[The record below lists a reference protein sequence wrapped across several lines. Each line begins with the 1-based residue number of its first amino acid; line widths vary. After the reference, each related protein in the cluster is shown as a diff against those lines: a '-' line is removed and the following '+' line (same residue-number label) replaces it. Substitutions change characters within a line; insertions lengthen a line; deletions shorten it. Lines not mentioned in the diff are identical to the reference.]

1 MKRLT
6 YILFLF
12 IFIINSATSAQKQK
26 SIDLNWQTDFEEA
39 KQFARSQNKL
49 ILIYFTGSDWSQ
61 ACKRLNTD
69 FFYTENFQ
77 ELAQKYL
84 ILVRINSPRRSGLI
98 SGFQESKNLDL
109 KKRYNQKV
117 FPTVIITD
125 AEGKQLGILESYNY
139 LHDTSKHYELI
150 ERALKL

>member
-1 MKRLT
+1 MKSFKN
-6 YILFLF
+6 IVFLL
-12 IFIINSATSAQKQK
+12 IISVASINAQQQR
-26 SIDLNWQTDFEEA
+26 SIDLNWQSDFEVA
-39 KQFARSQNKL
+39 KQLAASQNKL

-61 ACKRLNTD
+61 SCKILNQD
-69 FFYTENFQ
+69 FFYTEDFQ

-84 ILVRINSPRRSGLI
+84 ILLRINSPRRTGLI
-98 SGFQESKNLDL
+98 SDFQENKNLEL

-117 FPTVIITD
+117 YPTVVVTN
-125 AEGKQLGILESYNY
+125 AKGNQLGMLESYNY

>member
-1 MKRLT
+1 MKKFK
-6 YILFLF
+6 YILLLT
-12 IFIINSATSAQKQK
+12 IIIIANNNVIAQK

-39 KQFARSQNKL
+39 KQLADSQNKL

-61 ACKRLNTD
+61 SCKKLNTD
-69 FFYTENFQ
+69 FFYTEDFQ

-109 KKRYNQKV
+109 KKLYNQKV

-125 AEGKQLGILESYNY
+125 AEGKQLGMLESYNY

>member
-1 MKRLT
+1 MKKFK
-6 YILFLF
+6 YILLL
-12 IFIINSATSAQKQK
+12 IIIIANNNVIAQK

-39 KQFARSQNKL
+39 KQLAGSQNKL

-61 ACKRLNTD
+61 SCKRLNTD
-69 FFYTENFQ
+69 FFYTEDFQ

-98 SGFQESKNLDL
+98 SDFQQSKNLEL

-125 AEGKQLGILESYNY
+125 AEGKQLGMLESYNY

>member
-1 MKRLT
+1 MKKFK
-6 YILFLF
+6 YILLL
-12 IFIINSATSAQKQK
+12 IIIIANNNVIAQK

-39 KQFARSQNKL
+39 KQLADSQNKL

-61 ACKRLNTD
+61 SCKRLNTD
-69 FFYTENFQ
+69 FFYTEDFQ

-98 SGFQESKNLDL
+98 SGFQESKNLEL

-117 FPTVIITD
+117 FPTVIVTD
-125 AEGKQLGILESYNY
+125 AEGKQLGMLESYNY

>member
-1 MKRLT
+1 MKTFKL
-6 YILFLF
+6 ILLFL
-12 IFIINSATSAQKQK
+12 IFSAVYSNAQAQK
-26 SIDLNWQTDFEEA
+26 SIDLNWQSDFEEA
-39 KQFARSQNKL
+39 KQLASSQNKL

-61 ACKRLNTD
+61 SCKILNKD

-84 ILVRINSPRRSGLI
+84 ILVRINSPRRSELI
-98 SGFQESKNLDL
+98 SDFQENKNLEL

-117 FPTVIITD
+117 FPTVVITD
-125 AEGKQLGILESYNY
+125 AKGNQLGMLESYNF

>member
-1 MKRLT
+1 MKIFK
-6 YILFLF
+6 YILLL
-12 IFIINSATSAQKQK
+12 IFILIANNNVLAQK

-39 KQFARSQNKL
+39 KQLADSQNKL

-61 ACKRLNTD
+61 SCKKLNTD
-69 FFYTENFQ
+69 FFYTEDFQ

-84 ILVRINSPRRSGLI
+84 ILLRINSPRRSGLI

-109 KKRYNQKV
+109 KKLYNQKV

-125 AEGKQLGILESYNY
+125 AEGKQLGMLESYNY
-139 LHDTSKHYELI
+139 LHDTSEHYELI

>member
-1 MKRLT
+1 MKKFK
-6 YILFLF
+6 YILLL
-12 IFIINSATSAQKQK
+12 IIIIIANNNVIAQK

-39 KQFARSQNKL
+39 KQLADSQNKL

-61 ACKRLNTD
+61 SCKRLNTD
-69 FFYTENFQ
+69 FFYTEDFQ

-98 SGFQESKNLDL
+98 SGFQESKNLEL

-117 FPTVIITD
+117 FPTVIVTD
-125 AEGKQLGILESYNY
+125 AEGKQLGMLESYNY

>member
-1 MKRLT
+1 MKKFK
-6 YILFLF
+6 YILLL
-12 IFIINSATSAQKQK
+12 IIIIIANYNVLAQK

-39 KQFARSQNKL
+39 KQLADSQNKL

-61 ACKRLNTD
+61 SCKKLNTD
-69 FFYTENFQ
+69 FFYTEDFQ

-84 ILVRINSPRRSGLI
+84 ILVRINSPRRSELI

-109 KKRYNQKV
+109 KKLYNQKV

-125 AEGKQLGILESYNY
+125 AEGKQLGMLESYNY

>member
-1 MKRLT
+1 MKKFK
-6 YILFLF
+6 YILL
-12 IFIINSATSAQKQK
+12 IIIIIIANNNVLAQK

-39 KQFARSQNKL
+39 KQLADSQNKL

-61 ACKRLNTD
+61 SCKRLNTD
-69 FFYTENFQ
+69 FFYTEDFQ

-98 SGFQESKNLDL
+98 SGFQESKNLEL

-117 FPTVIITD
+117 FPTVIVTD
-125 AEGKQLGILESYNY
+125 AEGKQLGMLESYNY

>member
-1 MKRLT
+1 MKKFK
-6 YILFLF
+6 YILLL
-12 IFIINSATSAQKQK
+12 IIIIIANNNVIAQK

-39 KQFARSQNKL
+39 KQLAGSQNKL

-61 ACKRLNTD
+61 SCKRLNTD
-69 FFYTENFQ
+69 FFYTEDFQ

-125 AEGKQLGILESYNY
+125 AEGKQLGMLESYNY

>member
-1 MKRLT
+1 MKKFK
-6 YILFLF
+6 YILLL
-12 IFIINSATSAQKQK
+12 IIIIANNNVIAQK

-39 KQFARSQNKL
+39 KQLADSQNKL

-61 ACKRLNTD
+61 SCKRLNTD
-69 FFYTENFQ
+69 FFYTEDFQ

-98 SGFQESKNLDL
+98 SGFQESKNLEL

-125 AEGKQLGILESYNY
+125 AEGKQLGMLESYNY

>member
-1 MKRLT
+1 MKIFK
-6 YILFLF
+6 YILLL
-12 IFIINSATSAQKQK
+12 IFILIANNNVLAQK

-39 KQFARSQNKL
+39 KQLADSQNKL

-61 ACKRLNTD
+61 SCKKLNTD
-69 FFYTENFQ
+69 FFYTEDFQ

-98 SGFQESKNLDL
+98 SDFQESKNLDL
-109 KKRYNQKV
+109 KKIYNQKV

-125 AEGKQLGILESYNY
+125 AEGKQLGMLESYNY

>member
-1 MKRLT
+1 MKKFKYVL
-6 YILFLF
+6 LL
-12 IFIINSATSAQKQK
+12 IIIIIANNNVIAQK

-39 KQFARSQNKL
+39 KQLADSQNKL

-61 ACKRLNTD
+61 SCKRLNTD

-98 SGFQESKNLDL
+98 SGFQESKNLEL
-109 KKRYNQKV
+109 KKRFNQKV

-125 AEGKQLGILESYNY
+125 AEGKQLGMLESYNY

>member
-1 MKRLT
+1 MKKFK
-6 YILFLF
+6 YILLL
-12 IFIINSATSAQKQK
+12 ITIIIANNNVLAQK

-39 KQFARSQNKL
+39 KQLADSQNKL

-61 ACKRLNTD
+61 SCKKLNTD
-69 FFYTENFQ
+69 FFYTEDFQ
-77 ELAQKYL
+77 DLAQKYL

-109 KKRYNQKV
+109 KKLYNQKV

-125 AEGKQLGILESYNY
+125 AEGKQLGMLESYNY

>member
-1 MKRLT
+1 MKILK
-6 YILFLF
+6 YILLL
-12 IFIINSATSAQKQK
+12 IIITIAVNNVQAQK

-39 KQFARSQNKL
+39 KQLANSQNKL

-61 ACKRLNTD
+61 SCKKLNND
-69 FFYTENFQ
+69 FFYTEDFQ
-77 ELAQKYL
+77 NLAQKHL
-84 ILVRINSPRRSGLI
+84 ILVRINSPRRDGLI

-117 FPTVIITD
+117 FPTVVITD
-125 AEGKQLGILESYNY
+125 AEGKQLGMLESYNY

>member
-1 MKRLT
+1 MKKFK
-6 YILFLF
+6 YILLL
-12 IFIINSATSAQKQK
+12 IIIIIANNNVLAQK

-39 KQFARSQNKL
+39 KQLADSQNKL

-61 ACKRLNTD
+61 SCKKLNTD
-69 FFYTENFQ
+69 FFYTEDFQ

-98 SGFQESKNLDL
+98 SGFQENKNLDL
-109 KKRYNQKV
+109 KKLYNQKV

-125 AEGKQLGILESYNY
+125 AEGKQLGMLESYNY
-139 LHDTSKHYELI
+139 LHDTSEHYELI

>member
-1 MKRLT
+1 MKIFK
-6 YILFLF
+6 YILLL
-12 IFIINSATSAQKQK
+12 IIIMSVNNNVQAQK

-39 KQFARSQNKL
+39 KQLANAQNKL

-61 ACKRLNTD
+61 SCKRLNTD
-69 FFYTENFQ
+69 FFYTEDFQ
-77 ELAQKYL
+77 ELAQKFL

-98 SGFQESKNLDL
+98 SGFQESKNLEL
-109 KKRYNQKV
+109 KNRYNQKV

-125 AEGKQLGILESYNY
+125 AEGKKMGMIESYNY

>member
-1 MKRLT
+1 MKKFK
-6 YILFLF
+6 YILL
-12 IFIINSATSAQKQK
+12 IIIIIIANNDVLAQK

-39 KQFARSQNKL
+39 KQLADSQNKL

-61 ACKRLNTD
+61 SCKRLNTD
-69 FFYTENFQ
+69 FFYTEDFQ

-98 SGFQESKNLDL
+98 SGFQESKNLEL

-117 FPTVIITD
+117 FPTVIVTD
-125 AEGKQLGILESYNY
+125 AEGKQLGMLESYNY

>member
-1 MKRLT
+1 MKKFK
-6 YILFLF
+6 YILLL
-12 IFIINSATSAQKQK
+12 IIIIIANNNVIAQK

-39 KQFARSQNKL
+39 KQLADSQNKL

-61 ACKRLNTD
+61 SCKRLNTD
-69 FFYTENFQ
+69 FFYTEDFQ

-125 AEGKQLGILESYNY
+125 AEGEQLGMLESYNY

>member
-1 MKRLT
+1 MKKFKYVL
-6 YILFLF
+6 LL
-12 IFIINSATSAQKQK
+12 IIIIIANNNVIAQK

-39 KQFARSQNKL
+39 KQLADSQNKL

-61 ACKRLNTD
+61 SCKRLNTD
-69 FFYTENFQ
+69 FFYTEDFQ

-109 KKRYNQKV
+109 KKRYDQKV

-125 AEGKQLGILESYNY
+125 AEGKTIR
-139 LHDTSKHYELI
+139 HV
-150 ERALKL
+150 RKL

>member
-1 MKRLT
+1 MKKFK
-6 YILFLF
+6 YILLL
-12 IFIINSATSAQKQK
+12 IIIIIANNNVIAQK

-39 KQFARSQNKL
+39 KQLADSQNKL

-61 ACKRLNTD
+61 SCKRLNTD
-69 FFYTENFQ
+69 FFYTEDFQ

-117 FPTVIITD
+117 FPTVVITD
-125 AEGKQLGILESYNY
+125 AEGKQLGMLESYNY

>member
-1 MKRLT
+1 MKKFK
-6 YILFLF
+6 YILLII
-12 IFIINSATSAQKQK
+12 IFIVANNNVLAQK

-39 KQFARSQNKL
+39 KQLADSQNKL

-61 ACKRLNTD
+61 SCKRLNSD

-125 AEGKQLGILESYNY
+125 AEGKQLGMLESYNY

>member
-1 MKRLT
+1 MKKFK
-6 YILFLF
+6 YILLL
-12 IFIINSATSAQKQK
+12 IIIIIANNNVIAQK

-39 KQFARSQNKL
+39 KQLADSQNKL

-61 ACKRLNTD
+61 SCKRLNTD
-69 FFYTENFQ
+69 FFYTEDFQ

-125 AEGKQLGILESYNY
+125 AEGKQLGMLESYNY

>member
-1 MKRLT
+1 MKKFK
-6 YILFLF
+6 YILL
-12 IFIINSATSAQKQK
+12 IIIIIIANNNVLAQK
-26 SIDLNWQTDFEEA
+26 SIDLNWQTDFDEA
-39 KQFARSQNKL
+39 KQLADSQNKL

-61 ACKRLNTD
+61 SCKRLNTD
-69 FFYTENFQ
+69 FFYTEDFQ

>member
-1 MKRLT
+1 MKKFKYL
-6 YILFLF
+6 LLL
-12 IFIINSATSAQKQK
+12 IIIIIANNNVLAQK

-39 KQFARSQNKL
+39 KQLADSQNKL

-61 ACKRLNTD
+61 SCKKLNTD
-69 FFYTENFQ
+69 FFYTEDFQ

-84 ILVRINSPRRSGLI
+84 ILVRINSPRRSELI

-109 KKRYNQKV
+109 KKLYNQKV

-125 AEGKQLGILESYNY
+125 AEGKQLGMLESYNY

>member
-1 MKRLT
+1 MKKFK
-6 YILFLF
+6 YILLL
-12 IFIINSATSAQKQK
+12 IIIIIANNNVLAQK

-39 KQFARSQNKL
+39 KQLADSQNKL

-61 ACKRLNTD
+61 SCKKLNTD
-69 FFYTENFQ
+69 FFYTEDFQ

-109 KKRYNQKV
+109 KKLYNQKV

-125 AEGKQLGILESYNY
+125 AEGKQLGMLESYNY